1 MKVCPLVTQA
11 ILLEEEDK
19 SLLVREA
26 DSNDLEGCSEEERD
40 EEGEQSEDQENNEDI
55 FINPAVDPKDPAIE
69 EEYALDI
76 AMGGR
81 PIRFVAK
88 AFNGEVECLGEHC
101 RFFDRENNTCSFDTL
116 LSVAVKDWAASG
128 ETVCAIKSEVETIKN
143 LQQTSSDGI
152 QTMIKQQEEHTKD
165 IGNTLN
171 ESLEQRIG
179 ELKEL
184 LTSVIEEN
192 KVIIE
197 SISDIL
203 AEKAEEIEE
212 KITTS
217 EQHIESFKTEISSWK
232 EGLDRSLGT
241 LESGLSENERLIKE
255 FSRNHTE
262 IMEIVENQ
270 KRSFEA
276 EEKKR
281 LHSEAKRL
289 NNAGVVAYHNGRYEQ
304 ALELFR
310 RAIELYPEFTEGYNN
325 LGLTHTEMN
334 EEEKATEAFKR
345 AIELDP
351 NLAATYNNL
360 GYAFYRLGSYTEAIE
375 MYQEA
380 IGRSKH
386 NSSAYTNLGNAYYK
400 QDKIEEAIQAWNTA
414 LQIDP
419 SNEKAR
425 RNLKRFNAE
434 VRENG

>member
-11 ILLEEEDK
+11 ILLEGEDK

-26 DSNDLEGCSEEERD
+26 DNDDLEQCSDEEWEREEE
-40 EEGEQSEDQENNEDI
+40 QSQDQENDEDI
-55 FINPAVDPKDPAIE
+55 FLNPDVDPKDPAIE
-69 EEYALDI
+69 EEYALAI
-76 AMGGR
+76 ARGER

-88 AFNGEVECLGEHC
+88 SFHGEVECLGELC
-101 RFFDRENNTCSFDTL
+101 RFFDGGSCTCRFETL
-116 LSVAVKDWAASG
+116 FSATDKDRTASD
-128 ETVCAIKSEVETIKN
+128 ETISAIKSEVETIKN
-143 LQQTSSDGI
+143 LQQTSTDGV
-152 QTMIKQQEEHTKD
+152 QAMIKQQDDRTKG
-165 IGNTLN
+165 IGDTLQ

-197 SISDIL
+197 SISDTL

-212 KITTS
+212 KIAAS
-217 EQHIESFKTEISSWK
+217 ERHIESFKAEISSWK

-241 LESGLSENERLIKE
+241 LESGLGENERLIKE

-262 IMEIVENQ
+262 ILEIVENQ
-270 KRSFEA
+270 KKSYEV
-276 EEKKR
+276 EEKR
-281 LHSEAKRL
+281 RQHSEAKRL
-289 NNAGVVAYHNGRYEQ
+289 NNAGVVAYHNGRYEK
-304 ALELFR
+304 ALELFQK
-310 RAIELYPEFTEGYNN
+310 AIDLYPEFTEGYNN

-334 EEEKATEAFKR
+334 EEEKATEAFKK

-380 IGRSKH
+380 IGRSKD
-386 NSSAYTNLGNAYYK
+386 NTAAYTNLGNAYYK
-400 QDKIEEAIQAWNTA
+400 LDMIEEAIQAWNTA
-414 LQIDP
+414 LLIDP
-419 SNEKAR
+419 GNEKAR

-434 VRENG
+434 VRESG